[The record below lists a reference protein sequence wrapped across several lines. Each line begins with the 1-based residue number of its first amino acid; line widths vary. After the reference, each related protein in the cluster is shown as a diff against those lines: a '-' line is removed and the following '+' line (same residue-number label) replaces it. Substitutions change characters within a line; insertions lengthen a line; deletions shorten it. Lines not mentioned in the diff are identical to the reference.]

1 MEYKY
6 KKFKEKKINPLL
18 LLKYWII
25 RNIKK
30 AKNVFSNKKKPMASE
45 TPYTKTVNH
54 FNNTSEF
61 RYLAEY
67 FEKNKAYTLIP
78 SGTAQYKE
86 FWEECREKCLNGMTN
101 SSDIYINGYHFFYL
115 NFVQIMAR
123 NPLTNKKEKM
133 FPSFVDLDWEYFQLV
148 QYARENEKSVVTV
161 KGRRQGYSYKAA
173 NVCIY
178 EFTFFPQ
185 SSCLIGAYFSKFSEN
200 TMNMVID
207 NSNFLN
213 KNTEFKKQRN
223 PDTRDEIRARY
234 QAEVGGTKVWKG
246 TNSSVEQVT
255 FKSNEFAAVGKSA
268 TWLVLDEAGVF
279 PNIIQTYNMSEPLI
293 KDGAYYT
300 GSCLMFG
307 SAGSMENG
315 SQYFEEIFTS
325 PSKYNMLEFDEPTNS
340 DKKIGL
346 FSSAA
351 RGRWG
356 KCRDP
361 KSVYYGVE
369 MVDKDGNS
377 NIEAATE
384 DILWERENK
393 KRSSDHKAF
402 HDFITQFPLNYRE
415 AFLRSKGS
423 IFPTQYCNER
433 LAELETNNTEINAIW
448 KTKLIQTSDG
458 VIEFSLDYIHEPIR
472 EFPIKDNKN
481 MPGCIE
487 IFEMP
492 YQDTPNFGVYIAG
505 IDPYDDDESQT
516 NSLGSVLI
524 MNTLTNRIVAE
535 YTGRPQTAKDYY
547 ENVRRLLIYYNAVA
561 NYENNKKGLFAYF
574 ENKNCLHLLCNTPRI
589 LKDQQLLKM
598 VYSSG
603 NNMKGTTATEQVNK
617 YARELVKTWMYEA
630 AYSAEDGVT
639 NTHTIKSIALLKE
652 LIFWNSDGNFD
663 RVSALMML
671 MILKEDRFKLVASE
685 EEDRLNNMAN
695 HPFFTKHYGQQN
707 NIMANI
713 IQQRLADN

>member
-1 MEYKY
+1 MSSK
-6 KKFKEKKINPLL
+6 
-18 LLKYWII
+18 
-25 RNIKK
+25 
-30 AKNVFSNKKKPMASE
+30 
-45 TPYTKTVNH
+45 TPYTIHIDKFTK
-54 FNNTSEF
+54 TSEF

-67 FEKNKAYTLIP
+67 FDKNKVYTLIP
-78 SGTAQYKE
+78 KGTAQYKE
-86 FWEECREKCLNGMTN
+86 FWDSCRDKCLNGMYN
-101 SSDIYINGYHFFYL
+101 SDGIYINGFHFFYL
-115 NFVQIMAR
+115 NFVKIMGYDEE
-123 NPLTNKKEKM
+123 TGKKKKV
-133 FPSFVDLDWEYFQLV
+133 FPSFVDIDWEYLQLV
-148 QYARENEKSVVTV
+148 EYAKKNQKSIVTV

-173 NVCIY
+173 DIATY
-178 EFTFFPQ
+178 EYTFFED
-185 SSCLIGAYFSKFSEN
+185 SSSLIGAFLSDFSDN
-200 TMNMVID
+200 TMGMVID
-207 NSNFLN
+207 NCNFLN

-223 PDTRDEIRARY
+223 PDTRDYIMARY
-234 QAEVGGTKVWKG
+234 QAEVGGTKIWKG
-246 TNSSVEQVT
+246 SHSSVKAIT

-268 TWLVLDEAGVF
+268 TWVILDEAGVF
-279 PNIIQTYNMSEPLI
+279 PNIKQSYGMTEPLI
-293 KDGAYYT
+293 KDGARYT

-307 SAGSMENG
+307 SAGSMEKG
-315 SQYFEEIFTS
+315 SQHFEEIFTH
-325 PSKYNMLEFDEPTNS
+325 PDIYNMLEFDEPVNP
-340 DKKIGL
+340 DKKIGF
-346 FSSAA
+346 FSSAS

-356 KCRDP
+356 TCRDP
-361 KSVYYGVE
+361 KSIYYKVE

-377 NIEAATE
+377 NIEAATD
-384 DILWERENK
+384 DIMWERENK
-393 KRSSDHKAF
+393 KRSSDHKAY
-402 HDFITQFPLNYRE
+402 HDFITQYPLTYRE

-433 LAELETNNTEINAIW
+433 LAELETNNSEINAIW
-448 KTKLIQTSDG
+448 KTKLVQSSDG
-458 VIEFSLDYIHEPIR
+458 NIEFSIDYVHEPIR
-472 EFPIKDNKN
+472 EFPLGSNKN
-481 MPGCIE
+481 AYGCIE
-487 IFEMP
+487 IFEQP
-492 YQDTPNFGVYIAG
+492 YQDAPSFGVYIAG

-516 NSLGSVLI
+516 NSLGSVLV

-574 ENKNCLHLLCNTPRI
+574 ENKNCLHLLCDTPRI

-685 EEDRLNNMAN
+685 EEDRINDLGN
-695 HPFFTKHYGQQN
+695 HSFFNRHYGKQNN